1 MRRSSTFAVLAL
13 AALSACNAPVPRD
26 EEPQVVST
34 VKPGIPF
41 RDKLKIGGTG
51 PEMLRLPAGSF
62 MMGDLQGQGLNDEL
76 PAHRVKVRAFAI
88 GKYEVTFDEYDRFCE
103 NTKRQKPLDAEWG
116 RDRQPVM
123 RVDWIDAVA
132 YTEWLS
138 VQTGFKYR
146 LPTEAEWEYAA
157 RAGTDT
163 DYWWGNEYE
172 MDRASCFECGQLALA
187 WRALPVGS
195 FQPNPFGLYDTVG
208 NLWEWTAS
216 EWTPKYKGAE
226 QRALR
231 RSQVKITANYLDGIQ
246 IAMRGGSWNLN
257 PKDSRVSSRYYGAP
271 QSKTTNL
278 GFRVARD
285 L

>member
-1 MRRSSTFAVLAL
+1 MRRSALILAVTLGSLGACSTPPPSEETSPNV
-13 AALSACNAPVPRD
+13 AA
-26 EEPQVVST
+26 

-41 RDKLKIGGTG
+41 RDKLRIGGFG
-51 PEMLRLPAGSF
+51 PDMLRLPAGEF
-62 MMGDLQGQGLNDEL
+62 TMGDLQGQGLNDEA
-76 PAHRVKVRAFAI
+76 PAHRVKVRAFSI
-88 GKYEVTFDEYDRFCE
+88 GAYEVTFEEYDRFCE
-103 NTKRQKPLDAEWG
+103 HTRRQKPLDAEWG
-116 RDRQPVM
+116 RERQPVM
-123 RVDWIDAVA
+123 RVDWFDAVA

-138 VQTGFKYR
+138 EQTGKKYR

-163 DYWWGNEYE
+163 DYWWGNDYE
-172 MDRASCFECGQLALA
+172 PDRASCYDCGQLSKA

-195 FQPNPFGLYDTVG
+195 FAPNPFGLYDTVG

-216 EWTPKYKGAE
+216 EWTPKYTGAE
-226 QRALR
+226 LRALKKSDVR
-231 RSQVKITANYLDGIQ
+231 VTANYLEGIQ
-246 IAMRGGSWNLN
+246 IAMRGGSWNLH
-257 PKDSRVSSRYYGAP
+257 PKDSRASSRYYGAP